1 MRNTIERL
9 FRLYGAETVLTLPAG
24 EKTVRAVVRP
34 VPGKSLEHGRIR
46 FDELG
51 VLPGGLYL
59 FLGPA
64 DCGLREAET
73 VEFRGEIYLPRRA
86 ETLTLGERP
95 CYVWGLLTKGGTADG
110 GASGEGP
117 DAAPAGG
124 DPL

>member
-1 MRNTIERL
+1 MRKTIGRL
-9 FRLYGAETVLTLPAG
+9 LRLYGADAVLKGPDG
-24 EKTVRAVVRP
+24 EKTIRAVVRP
-34 VPGKSLEHGRIR
+34 VPSKSLEHSRIR

-64 DCGLREAET
+64 DCGLREAESL
-73 VEFRGEIYLPRRA
+73 EFQGETYLPRRA
-86 ETLTLGERP
+86 ETLLLGEKP
-95 CYVWGLLTKGGTADG
+95 CYVWGLLTTGGAADG
-110 GASGEGP
+110 GASGQGS